1 MSLSSTSNSLKS
13 SGTFNSNSSIS
24 STPSADRY
32 AALKDLDEQLRE
44 IKEKDNFNTP
54 SSSSASST
62 SSSSANPFKL
72 PLQQQQASL
81 AHNPFQTSAIPSSV
95 GAQNGWMNT
104 ETQPFGNL
112 NNSISDVQTHIYS
125 ALAYN
130 NGTATAT
137 GAVTGNASYINGFN
151 GIQNHMQPK
160 AVMGFNGNSTQN
172 GFAQKNPFA
181 VCT

>member
-54 SSSSASST
+54 SSSSTSLSG

-72 PLQQQQASL
+72 PLQQQQQQQQQL
-81 AHNPFQTSAIPSSV
+81 AHNPFQTSAVPSGV
-95 GAQNGWMNT
+95 GTQNGWMT
-104 ETQPFGNL
+104 EPQPFGNL
-112 NNSISDVQTHIYS
+112 NNSISDVQAHIYS
-125 ALAYN
+125 SLAGYN
-130 NGTATAT
+130 NGTA
-137 GAVTGNASYINGFN
+137 TGNASYINGFN

-160 AVMGFNGNSTQN
+160 NAMGFNGNSTTQN

-181 VCT
+181 VCK